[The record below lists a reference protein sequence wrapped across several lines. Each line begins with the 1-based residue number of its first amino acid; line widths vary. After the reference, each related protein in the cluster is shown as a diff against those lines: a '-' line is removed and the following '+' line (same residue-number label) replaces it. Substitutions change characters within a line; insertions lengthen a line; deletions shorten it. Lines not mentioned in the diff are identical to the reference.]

1 MECVVVNLPQDDG
14 EQWADGPS
22 KAGVVVLGVA
32 EADLRETR
40 EPNEHAED
48 DEAQPEQLLRHQPQG
63 YNSDMKESR
72 VVVGTTGSDVLNSL
86 HD

>member
-1 MECVVVNLPQDDG
+1 MYEPVCPMECVVVNLPQDDG

-32 EADLRETR
+32 EADLRESG

-48 DEAQPEQLLRHQPQG
+48 DEAQPEQLLRHQP
-63 YNSDMKESR
+63 
-72 VVVGTTGSDVLNSL
+72 
-86 HD
+86 